1 MAQVISSRNNSAFS
15 TFYTWLVLLL
25 FFYTSFSSLPEG
37 IMVFELGIVVLLCA
51 AWSCKFSL
59 QYILEIFQAS
69 IISNVF
75 HNASFHFMQ
84 HILGQKSKKKVQ
96 QNIFLIGPP
105 SGPPQNLFLLCIQH
119 PDSFQSVF
127 LMKNYNLL
135 CFYLYVV

>member
-37 IMVFELGIVVLLCA
+37 IMVFELLQCSSVRRGVANFSCSISQRFYRHLLFPMFSTMLVSI
-51 AWSCKFSL
+51 SC
-59 QYILEIFQAS
+59 S
-69 IISNVF
+69 IYW
-75 HNASFHFMQ
+75 A
-84 HILGQKSKKKVQ
+84 KKVKKSAAKH
-96 QNIFLIGPP
+96 FLIGSP
-105 SGPPQNLFLLCIQH
+105 SGPPQNLLLLCIQH